1 MKYVLD
7 THCHTLA
14 SGHAYSTIGELV
26 DVAKEKGLEL
36 IAITEHGPD
45 MPGAPHFYY
54 FGNLKVVPP
63 IIKGVKILKGIEA
76 NIIDYDGNVDLNS
89 KRLKKLDIVLAS
101 LHEICLK
108 PGSMD
113 ENTKAVIG
121 AMNNPLI
128 DIIAHPGNP
137 QYTLDFDLIVEEAA
151 KTNTLIEIN
160 NSSFVSS
167 RRGSYENCLY
177 IIRRCKELNI
187 PISLGSDTHYADD
200 VGDFSKAVKLVKEVN
215 FPEELI
221 INTSVDKLL
230 NYLREKGK
238 QPLRDVRADIE
249 GMNTL

>member
-7 THCHTLA
+7 THCHTIA
-14 SGHAYSTIGELV
+14 SGHAFSTIAEIV

-63 IIKGVKILKGIEA
+63 EIKGVKILKGIEA
-76 NIIDYDGNVDLNS
+76 NIIDYNGGLDLS
-89 KRLKKLDIVLAS
+89 TKRLKNLDIVLAS
-101 LHEICLK
+101 LHEICLE
-108 PGSMD
+108 PGSTE
-113 ENTKAVIG
+113 ENTQAVIG
-121 AMNNPLI
+121 AMNNPYV

-137 QYTLDFDLIVEEAA
+137 QYSLDYDRIVQEAA
-151 KTNTLIEIN
+151 RTKTLIEIN

-167 RRGSYENCLY
+167 RRGSYENCLT
-177 IIRRCKELNI
+177 IVKKCKELGVL
-187 PISLGSDTHYADD
+187 ISLGSDTHYAED
-200 VGDFSKAVKLVKEVN
+200 VGEFGKALKLVEEVS
-215 FPEELI
+215 FPENLI

-238 QPLRDVRADIE
+238 QPLRDVRNNE